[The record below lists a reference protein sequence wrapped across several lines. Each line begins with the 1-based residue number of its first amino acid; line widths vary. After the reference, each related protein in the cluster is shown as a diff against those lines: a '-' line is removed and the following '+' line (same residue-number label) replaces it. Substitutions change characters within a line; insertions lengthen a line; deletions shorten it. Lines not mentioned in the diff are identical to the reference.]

1 MNERDCQQDVKTAQH
16 EIVDGEHR
24 MPPQAVRASNADPT
38 CRFPARVTSC
48 YQQFRVPPPTLSPLD
63 DRVAVAGQIRPADL
77 DDLARQ
83 GFRAVVNNRPDGE
96 AMFGQPSTA
105 ELRRAA
111 EAAGLVFL
119 DLPFS
124 GPNATPDQVR
134 AFRHLMATTEGP
146 VLVYCKSG
154 MRSAFLWGT
163 ALLAAGAPLDQ
174 VLSAALNAG
183 QNLEP
188 LAGVMTSLA
197 EASR

>member
-1 MNERDCQQDVKTAQH
+1 
-16 EIVDGEHR
+16 
-24 MPPQAVRASNADPT
+24 MPPQAVRASNA
-38 CRFPARVTSC
+38 ARHLPVPRGARGLLRTPD
-48 YQQFRVPPPTLSPLD
+48 VPPSTLSSLD
-63 DRVAVAGQIRPADL
+63 DRVSVAGQVRPADMA
-77 DDLARQ
+77 DLAQQ
-83 GFRAVVNNRPDGE
+83 GFTAVVNNRPDGE
-96 AMFGQPSTA
+96 AMFGQPPTA
-105 ELRRAA
+105 EIRRAA

-134 AFRHLMATTEGP
+134 AFSHLMATTEGP

-163 ALLAAGAPLDQ
+163 ALLAAGAPLDR
-174 VLSAALNAG
+174 VIGAAMQAG

-188 LAGVMTSLA
+188 LAGTMTSLA